1 MKVIL
6 LQDVR
11 GTGKAQQVVNVSD
24 GYGRNMLIPKG
35 LALEATDKNIKILE
49 KKKRD
54 EAERKAEEKKE
65 ALELKAILDKSQ
77 VKFLKKAGES
87 GKVFGSITSKEIAD
101 KIQEE
106 LNIKVD
112 KKKINLTNPIKALGE
127 FNVEIKLYSEVV
139 ANLKVKVDN
148 Q

>member
-65 ALELKAILDKSQ
+65 ALELKARLDKSQ